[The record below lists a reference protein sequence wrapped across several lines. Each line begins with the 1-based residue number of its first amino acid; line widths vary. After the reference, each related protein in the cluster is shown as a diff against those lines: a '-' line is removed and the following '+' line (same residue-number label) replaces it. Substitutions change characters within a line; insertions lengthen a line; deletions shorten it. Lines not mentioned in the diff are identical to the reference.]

1 MNPTDPRSTM
11 SKPNPYAPP
20 TAPVRDPALPADAGP
35 APALWNPNAAASWSL
50 LFTPVF
56 GAWLHM
62 KNWESLGEPDNAAAS
77 WRWVQA
83 SAAILVAM
91 VLLSVLVLDDRVGD
105 LVGRVGGLA
114 LLLSW
119 YYSSA
124 RAQASLV
131 LGRYGKAY
139 PRRAWGRPLLLALA
153 GWVGFIVAIMVLAVV
168 VAAVRGEL

>member
-1 MNPTDPRSTM
+1 MST
-11 SKPNPYAPP
+11 PNPYSPP
-20 TAPVRDPALPADAGP
+20 SALVEDPTLATPPDT

-62 KNWESLGEPDNAAAS
+62 KNWQALGQPEKAESS

-91 VLLSVLVLDDRVGD
+91 ILLSVTVLDDRVGE
-105 LVGRVGGLA
+105 LLARAGGFA
-114 LLLSW
+114 LLLGW
-119 YYSSA
+119 YYTSA
-124 RAQASLV
+124 RPQAALV

-139 PRRAWGRPLLLALA
+139 PRRGWAKPLLIALA
-153 GWVGFIVAIMVLAVV
+153 GWVAVV
-168 VAAVRGEL
+168 VVLGIVFGIIAASRGEL